1 MMGKFTVWIVLAGV
15 AWLGWTLWRIGRR
28 RAESAASPP
37 PAGSDSA
44 RREAQ
49 GTGAV
54 SDEAPPEPML
64 SCAHCG
70 LYLPARDAVAGARD
84 ASYCSTA
91 HRDLTEQAPRGPSAS
106 R

>member
-37 PAGSDSA
+37 PAESESA
-44 RREAQ
+44 RTREQ
-49 GTGAV
+49 GADAAPG
-54 SDEAPPEPML
+54 EAPPEPML
-64 SCAHCG
+64 RCARCG
-70 LYLPARDAVAGARD
+70 LYLPARDSVAGARGS
-84 ASYCSTA
+84 SYCSTA

>member
-37 PAGSDSA
+37 PAEYDSPGP
-44 RREAQ
+44 RGP
-49 GTGAV
+49 GTDPASGE
-54 SDEAPPEPML
+54 SPPEPML
-64 SCAHCG
+64 RCSHCG
-70 LYLPARDAVAGARD
+70 LYLPSRDAVAGERGS
-84 ASYCSTA
+84 SYCSTA

-106 R
+106 K

>member
-28 RAESAASPP
+28 RAESAESPP

-44 RREAQ
+44 GPPAQ
-49 GTGAV
+49 GTGPAAGE
-54 SDEAPPEPML
+54 SPPEPML
-64 SCAHCG
+64 RCAHCG
-70 LYLPARDAVAGARD
+70 LYLPSHEAVAGKRGS
-84 ASYCSTA
+84 SYCSTA
-91 HRDLTEQAPRGPSAS
+91 HRDLTEPAPRDPPAS

>member
-37 PAGSDSA
+37 PAESDSA
-44 RREAQ
+44 RPRAQ
-49 GTGAV
+49 ATDAASGE
-54 SDEAPPEPML
+54 SPPEPML
-64 SCAHCG
+64 RCAHCG
-70 LYLPARDAVAGARD
+70 LYLPARDAVAGARGS
-84 ASYCSTA
+84 SYCSTA
-91 HRDLTEQAPRGPSAS
+91 HRDLTEPTPRGPSAS